1 MPDTKPS
8 AAQRAASQ
16 PSLPDLF
23 TGFLKIGL
31 MGFGG
36 VGPVARHIIVAERGW
51 LDDRAYAELMG
62 ICQALPGANTVNA
75 AVVLGD
81 RFRGA
86 AGALTCVF
94 ALMAMPL
101 ICLVALANVYDA
113 FSSHPL
119 AQIALTGAAASAAGL
134 ILGTALRL
142 MSKAGLALWAWGVA
156 GASFLAIGV
165 LRLPMLPALL
175 VLVPLALVVATLSAR
190 RR

>member
-1 MPDTKPS
+1 MSDSPTLS
-8 AAQRAASQ
+8 S
-16 PSLPDLF
+16 LF

-36 VGPVARHIIVAERGW
+36 VGPIARHIIVTERGW
-51 LDDRAYAELMG
+51 LSDRGYAELIG

-86 AGALTCVF
+86 IGALTCVF

-101 ICLVALANVYDA
+101 LCLVAIANVYDA
-113 FSSHPL
+113 VSDHPI
-119 AQIALTGAAASAAGL
+119 AQVALTGAAASAAGL
-134 ILGTALRL
+134 ILGTSARL
-142 MSKAGLALWAWGVA
+142 LVRAGLTPWGWIMAA
-156 GASFLAIGV
+156 GAFLAVGV
-165 LRLPMLPALL
+165 LRLPMLPTLL
-175 VLVPLALVVATLSAR
+175 LLVPLGLVLSAFAAR